1 MDFGYVVYGIVC
13 FYVVWVINNG
23 YFLVLFVFER
33 VVLLGSGFGVELDWV
48 CNFFG
53 ELDNES
59 VEFMVIFDLR
69 VVGFFMG
76 FVDVYVFFY
85 VLSGLLFGLRIKV
98 VVIMLDMGV
107 FIDLL
112 DFGVVEC
119 GNSKVM
125 II

>member
-1 MDFGYVVYGIVC
+1 MDFGYVVYGIVWL
-13 FYVVWVINNG
+13 YVVCVINNG
-23 YFLVLFVFER
+23 YFLVFFVFDKL
-33 VVLLGSGFGVELDWV
+33 VLLGSGFGVELDWV

-59 VEFMVIFDLR
+59 MEFMVIFDFR

-76 FVDVYVFFY
+76 LVDLYVFFN
-85 VLSGLLFGLRIKV
+85 VFNGFMFGLRIKV
-98 VVIMLDMGV
+98 VVIMLDMIV

-125 II
+125 MI